1 MRTMR
6 PTSLRQPAT
15 ARVAVA
21 VESGHAA
28 PAGQCAA
35 LRWLSAVAAV
45 TLLLVLLPPATV
57 VDAAEPRGLD
67 RVCPVPDGLS
77 TDVADPLDRGEAHG
91 EAILCAVGYGLV
103 SGFGDGTYRPGQ
115 AVTRGQTASVVA
127 AWLEVATGFALEVP
141 EEELF
146 TDQGLTHGEA
156 ISKLAAI
163 EVIAGRGDGTFR
175 PEDPLTRGQF
185 ARVIVNAISYADV
198 FSTSGPLPPP
208 PDATADGFDDV
219 AGIAF
224 EDDILALAGTGI
236 TTGIDDH
243 RFAPGE
249 QITRGQLATFLMRS
263 ADYLDR
269 HQRWKPTAVIAILV
283 ADLQLV
289 PAAST
294 ARDGGGEVTAAGG
307 EVTAAGGEVTAAG
320 DEITGGGDEVIE
332 GTDGDSD
339 GLEEGAGSADAD
351 PAPGDGEGAGGATP
365 PSAKASV
372 IINAFNGTA
381 GYLVELSDVDGD
393 LSEDARL
400 TLRLGTLDAEGPVVL
415 TLAEAAELTAALASD
430 GIATG
435 VATEADSA
443 VRFAELVVREDGVVI
458 ELQGSSQG
466 PLRGLLRREE

>member
-294 ARDGGGEVTAAGG
+294 ARDGGGEV
-307 EVTAAGGEVTAAG
+307 
-320 DEITGGGDEVIE
+320 IE

>member
-28 PAGQCAA
+28 PAGQCAT
-35 LRWLSAVAAV
+35 LRWLSAVTAV

-294 ARDGGGEVTAAGG
+294 TRDGGGEVTAAGG
-307 EVTAAGGEVTAAG
+307 AVTAAG
-320 DEITGGGDEVIE
+320 DEITDGGDEVIE

-351 PAPGDGEGAGGATP
+351 PAPGDGEAAGGATP

-381 GYLVELSDVDGD
+381 GYLIELSDVDGD

-415 TLAEAAELTAALASD
+415 TLADAAELTAALASD